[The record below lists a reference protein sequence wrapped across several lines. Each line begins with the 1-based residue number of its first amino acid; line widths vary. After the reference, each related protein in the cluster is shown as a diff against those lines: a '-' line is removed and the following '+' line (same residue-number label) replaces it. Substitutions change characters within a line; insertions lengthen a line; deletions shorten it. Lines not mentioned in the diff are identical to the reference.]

1 MESIRSGTIVF
12 DEAVATMKSA
22 AQALKSSFQCMN
34 CIVTLHHRPAPQLR
48 RSGKFSTASN
58 PPLIQYQMP
67 PWQGPYAPT
76 MRQIRL
82 AVLMFTA

>member
-1 MESIRSGTIVF
+1 MRSGTIVF

-34 CIVTLHHRPAPQLR
+34 CIVSLHHPPAPQLR
-48 RSGKFSTASN
+48 RRSGKSSTAGN
-58 PPLIQYQMP
+58 LPLIQYQLP
-67 PWQGPYAPT
+67 HWQGADAPA

-82 AVLMFTA
+82 AVGTATA